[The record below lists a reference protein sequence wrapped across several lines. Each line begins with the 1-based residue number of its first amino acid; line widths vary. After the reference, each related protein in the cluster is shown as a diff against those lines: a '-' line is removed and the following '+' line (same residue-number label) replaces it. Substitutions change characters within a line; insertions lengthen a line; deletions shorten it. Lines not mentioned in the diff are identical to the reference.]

1 MAVTRIYLLSSV
13 LLSLVSLST
22 VSVAYNHTLLLVGP
36 VLCLLSYFP
45 RRPVIMHFPLGS
57 GTFATD
63 KMWHNFHETEDERL
77 YREFAKFPDYKVK
90 ITNPLISRRKTPMID
105 QLFGCFGTYNP
116 FARPCDAKDHIVW
129 LLDNTAWRPNEKE
142 PWCANFTAAY
152 FIKDTGEDDSR
163 IVATVA
169 GLLNLA
175 DDAEA
180 KKTIAERVQP
190 FLDAIL
196 PGRYVKIS
204 IGEGVKD
211 IRKLSVSDLNGVS
224 HNLIQIVGS
233 FKDGSTITSRVVD
246 IPDSIPSTTTFATST
261 GWAVISDIDDTIKKT
276 LTSSPL
282 SILSTTFVETP
293 QPISGMP
300 EFYKFLNTKL
310 DSPPFW
316 YISASPY
323 NLYPFLRAFREE
335 HYPVGELVL
344 RETSIMN
351 LAGFLLSLTAGV
363 QAFKVDRIKAVQ
375 KMFPGRKMICIGDS
389 TQSDP
394 EAYAQVY
401 HDHPHWV
408 RAIFIRKVTG
418 VAEMDEQRKN
428 SPKRFEDA
436 FKDVP
441 QEVWYVYED
450 PKELYEKVEKLLEDD
465 IRYAGYVGV
474 GNNKWVSG

>member
-1 MAVTRIYLLSSV
+1 M
-13 LLSLVSLST
+13 LSLLPIT
-22 VSVAYNHTLLLVGP
+22 NLCFLVGP
-36 VLCLLSYFP
+36 MLGQTTFSTLVFSKTFS
-45 RRPVIMHFPLGS
+45 HHASSTGS

-63 KMWHNFHETEDERL
+63 KVWHSFLETEDERL
-77 YREFAKFPDYKVK
+77 RREFAKSPDYKAK
-90 ITNPLISRRKTPMID
+90 ITLPLISRRKASMID

-116 FARPCDAKDHIVW
+116 FAKSCDANHHIVW

-142 PWCANFTAAY
+142 PWCVNFTAAY
-152 FIKDTGEDDSR
+152 FLKDSGEDDSR
-163 IVATVA
+163 IVATIA

-175 DDAEA
+175 NDAKA
-180 KKTIAERVQP
+180 KTTIAERVQP
-190 FLDAIL
+190 FLDAII

-204 IGEGVKD
+204 IGDGMND
-211 IRKLSVSDLNGVS
+211 IHKLSASNRNGIS
-224 HNLIQIVGS
+224 HDAIQIVGS
-233 FKDGSTITSRVVD
+233 FKDGSTITSCAVD
-246 IPDSIPSTTTFATST
+246 MPDSLPSTTTFATST
-261 GWAVISDIDDTIKKT
+261 GWAVISDIDDTIKET
-276 LTSSPL
+276 LTSSPF
-282 SILSTTFVETP
+282 SILSTTFAETP

-310 DSPPFW
+310 NSPPFW

-335 HYPVGELVL
+335 HYPVGELIL

-351 LAGFLLSLTAGV
+351 LAGFLLALTAGV
-363 QAFKVDRIKAVQ
+363 QAFKVDRIKGVQ

-401 HDHPHWV
+401 QDHPHWV
-408 RAIFIRKVTG
+408 KAIFIRKATG
-418 VAEMDEQRKN
+418 MAEMDEQRKN
-428 SPKRFEDA
+428 GPKRFEDA

-450 PKELYEKVEKLLEDD
+450 PKELYERVEKLLEDD
-465 IRYAGYVGV
+465 R
-474 GNNKWVSG
+474 